1 MVGPLPVAPGGFEY
15 LFVAIDKFTKWIE
28 VFPMVKYSA
37 AKAVQFLQD
46 IIYHFGVMNK
56 IVTDL
61 GSTFTGDD
69 FWDFCESKGIEV
81 RYASMAHPRSNGQAE
96 RANAMVLDG
105 LRARVQEP
113 LSKKEG
119 RWMKELQ
126 PVIWGLRTQPSK
138 ATGQSPFFMV
148 YGSEAVL
155 PVDMLY
161 RSPRIQL
168 YDEGEVEQQRMIDID
183 TAEEHRL
190 AALLHNAVY
199 LQSVRR
205 FHDKSV
211 QERSFQV
218 GDLVLYRIQK
228 LTGLRK
234 LKSPWEG
241 PFEVSQVVGP
251 GTYRLKTD
259 DGQDVPNAWHIEHLR
274 KFYP

>member
-1 MVGPLPVAPGGFEY
+1 MTDVKGDRQRRSL
-15 LFVAIDKFTKWIE
+15 E
-28 VFPMVKYSA
+28 VFPMVKYNA

-46 IIYHFGVMNK
+46 IIYRFGVMNK

-61 GSTFTGDD
+61 GSTFTGDV

-81 RYASMAHPRSNGQAE
+81 RYTSVAHPKSNGQAE

-161 RSPRIQL
+161 GSPRVQH
-168 YDEGEVEQQRMIDID
+168 YDEGEVEQQRMVDID

-211 QERSFQV
+211 HECSFQV
-218 GDLVLYRIQK
+218 GDLVLHRIQK
-228 LTGLRK
+228 PTGLRK

>member
-1 MVGPLPVAPGGFEY
+1 
-15 LFVAIDKFTKWIE
+15 
-28 VFPMVKYSA
+28 MVKYSA

-46 IIYHFGVMNK
+46 IIYRFGVMNK
-56 IVTDL
+56 IVMDL
-61 GSTFTGDD
+61 GSTFTGDE
-69 FWDFCESKGIEV
+69 FWDFCESRGIEV
-81 RYASMAHPRSNGQAE
+81 RYASVAHPRSNDQAE

-138 ATGQSPFFMV
+138 AIGQSPFFMV

-155 PVDMLY
+155 PVDILY
-161 RSPRIQL
+161 GSPCVQL
-168 YDEGEVEQQRMIDID
+168 YDEGEVEQQRMVDID

-205 FHDKSV
+205 FHDMSV

-218 GDLVLYRIQK
+218 GDLVLR
-228 LTGLRK
+228 
-234 LKSPWEG
+234 
-241 PFEVSQVVGP
+241 
-251 GTYRLKTD
+251 
-259 DGQDVPNAWHIEHLR
+259 
-274 KFYP
+274 

>member
-28 VFPMVKYSA
+28 VFPIVKYSA
-37 AKAVQFLQD
+37 PKAVQFLQD
-46 IIYHFGVMNK
+46 IIYRFGVMNK
-56 IVTDL
+56 IITDL
-61 GSTFTGDD
+61 GTTFTGDV

-81 RYASMAHPRSNGQAE
+81 HYASVAHPRSNRQAE
-96 RANAMVLDG
+96 CANAMILDG

-126 PVIWGLRTQPSK
+126 PAIWGLRMQPSK
-138 ATGQSPFFMV
+138 AMGQSPFFMV

-155 PVDMLY
+155 LVDMLY
-161 RSPRIQL
+161 GSPRVQH
-168 YDEGEVEQQRMIDID
+168 YDEGEIEQQRMIDID
-183 TAEEHRL
+183 TAEERRL
-190 AALLHNAVY
+190 AAILHNVVY

-218 GDLVLYRIQK
+218 GDLILHRIQK
-228 LTGLRK
+228 PTGLRK
-234 LKSPWEG
+234 LKSPWED
-241 PFEVSQVVGP
+241 PFEVSQVFGP
-251 GTYRLKTD
+251 RTYRLKPN
-259 DGQDVPNAWHIEHLR
+259 DGQDVPNA
-274 KFYP
+274 